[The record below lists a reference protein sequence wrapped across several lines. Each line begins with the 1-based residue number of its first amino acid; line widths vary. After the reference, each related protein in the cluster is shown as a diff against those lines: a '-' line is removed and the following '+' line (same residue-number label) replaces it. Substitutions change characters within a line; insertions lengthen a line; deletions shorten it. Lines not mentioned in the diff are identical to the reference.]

1 MTYETE
7 LLVRH
12 NDGIRE
18 GIAIGRKEG
27 LSQTALSMVENN
39 VPAELISKY
48 TSLTIQ
54 EITELDKKHNLL

>member
-27 LSQTALSMVENN
+27 LSQTTLSMVENN
-39 VPAELISKY
+39 VPAELISRY

-54 EITELDKKHNLL
+54 EITELAKKHNLL